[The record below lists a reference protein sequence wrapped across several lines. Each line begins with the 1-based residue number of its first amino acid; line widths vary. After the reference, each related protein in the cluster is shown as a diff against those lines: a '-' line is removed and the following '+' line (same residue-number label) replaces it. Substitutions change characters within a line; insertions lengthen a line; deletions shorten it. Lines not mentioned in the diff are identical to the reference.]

1 MKKDI
6 FELDFN
12 KYLNQILI
20 EYYEYLIKTN
30 NFFSR
35 KSFDYIYS
43 IVEYLNI
50 ERSLLNKVVFN
61 DNNLVNGIYLYDSKK
76 ICININKFQEFLKKE
91 KLIIEYFLILFH
103 ELNHVLQRKRI
114 IMCPDLNTSEI
125 IRLSDTLRSS
135 IDISFYNFLPDEIH
149 SNLLSSTLIYQFLQ
163 ENDNKYLHLM
173 EKIILSYLVCD
184 RIKNNKIIINSTF
197 NYLYQSIFKKEY
209 DETNLKL
216 SDYETIVYG
225 FEKSKTII
233 DELELS
239 YKEQEITNKIKKI
252 IIERKI

>member
-12 KYLNQILI
+12 KHLNQILL

-30 NFFSR
+30 SFFSR

-43 IVEYLNI
+43 IVECLNI
-50 ERSLLNKVVFN
+50 ARSLLNKVVFN

-76 ICININKFQEFLKKE
+76 ICINISKFQEFLKKE

-103 ELNHVLQRKRI
+103 ELNHVLQRKKI

-135 IDISFYNFLPDEIH
+135 IDISFYNFLQVQWY
-149 SNLLSSTLIYQFLQ
+149 LL
-163 ENDNKYLHLM
+163 
-173 EKIILSYLVCD
+173 
-184 RIKNNKIIINSTF
+184 R
-197 NYLYQSIFKKEY
+197 
-209 DETNLKL
+209 
-216 SDYETIVYG
+216 
-225 FEKSKTII
+225 
-233 DELELS
+233 
-239 YKEQEITNKIKKI
+239 
-252 IIERKI
+252 R